1 MRFGC
6 NVHHYPEVAKDVHGM
21 DVVRVFGTGQQ
32 ALVPA
37 GMVQLLSIR
46 PDPQKLL
53 AGTLDEEIKNH
64 VRSLPQGSFLTAWHE
79 ANVNT
84 AAQPGLPAKTA
95 REVHRYMHKLVAGLG
110 VGVSYGI
117 ILLQGR
123 PVVLE
128 SYTVT
133 GMDWYGLDL
142 YDFGGT
148 TDPSDV
154 MDRCF
159 GAMPAGPRLIA
170 ETNSAHVPHRPAWF
184 REVYDWL
191 AARQAIA
198 MLTFWNPTGEL
209 SGPWIEDPATI
220 YALNRI
226 SKDAQG
232 NDPQ

>member
-1 MRFGC
+1 MHFGC
-6 NVHHYPEVAKDVHGM
+6 NVHHYPEVANDVHGM
-21 DVVRVFGTGQQ
+21 DIVRVFGTGQQ
-32 ALVPA
+32 AMVPA
-37 GMVQLLSIR
+37 GMLQLLSIR

-53 AGTLDEEIKNH
+53 AGALDGEIKSQ
-64 VRSLPQGSFLTAWHE
+64 VSSLPKGSLLTAWHE

-84 AAQPGLPAKTA
+84 AAQPGLPPKTA
-95 REVHRYMHKLVAGLG
+95 REVHRYMHKLVASMG
-110 VGVSYGI
+110 VEVGYGI
-117 ILLQGR
+117 VLLQGR
-123 PVVLE
+123 PDVLA

-159 GAMPAGPRLIA
+159 AAMPAGPRLIA
-170 ETNSAHVPHRPAWF
+170 ETNSAQAPHRPAWF

-191 AARQAIA
+191 AAHQAIA
-198 MLTFWNPTGEL
+198 MLTFWNPAGTL

-226 SKDAQG
+226 SKDAQS

>member
-1 MRFGC
+1 MHFGC
-6 NVHHYPEVAKDVHGM
+6 NVHHYPEVATDVHGM
-21 DVVRVFGTGQQ
+21 DIVRVFDTKQQ
-32 ALVPA
+32 ALVPP
-37 GMVQLLSIR
+37 GMLQLLSIR

-53 AGTLDEEIKNH
+53 AGSLDDEIKSQ
-64 VRSLPQGSFLTAWHE
+64 VRSLPDGSLLTAWHE

-84 AAQPGLPAKTA
+84 AVQPGLPAYTA
-95 REVHRYMHKLVAGLG
+95 RQVHRYMYKLVASLG
-110 VGVSYGI
+110 VGVGYGI

-123 PVVLE
+123 PDVLE
-128 SYTVT
+128 SYTVA

-170 ETNSAHVPHRPAWF
+170 ETNSAQVPHRPAWF

-191 AARQAIA
+191 AARQATA
-198 MLTFWNPTGEL
+198 MLTFWNPTGTL

-226 SKDAQG
+226 SKDAG
-232 NDPQ
+232 TSDPQ